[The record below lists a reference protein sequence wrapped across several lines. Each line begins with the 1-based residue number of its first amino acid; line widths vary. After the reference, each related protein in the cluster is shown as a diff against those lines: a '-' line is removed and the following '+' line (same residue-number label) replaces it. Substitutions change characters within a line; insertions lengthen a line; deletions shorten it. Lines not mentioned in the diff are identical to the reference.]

1 MSGLL
6 VTYSL
11 MRELDR
17 NKGRFNIALF
27 YLHRFLR
34 LWCVYSRGIKAAH
47 FLIINS
53 YRPSRLTPVY
63 AIILGFIATL
73 LAYLGSG
80 PSWQNV
86 RDLSVA
92 CRWNW
97 WNNLLYVNNYV
108 RSYELEASNR
118 IYLTAFDRSTPPYL
132 HCNIYSHTAISVTV
146 YGGNLVLSLRYANVY
161 TKSVIH
167 LSSLAMEENWIKLGY
182 I

>member
-1 MSGLL
+1 MYTL
-6 VTYSL
+6 
-11 MRELDR
+11 EE
-17 NKGRFNIALF
+17 
-27 YLHRFLR
+27 FLKQP
-34 LWCVYSRGIKAAH
+34 I
-47 FLIINS
+47 LIIDS

-63 AIILGFIATL
+63 AMILGFIATL

-118 IYLTAFDRSTPPYL
+118 IYLMIGLL
-132 HCNIYSHTAISVTV
+132 HLI
-146 YGGNLVLSLRYANVY
+146 
-161 TKSVIH
+161 
-167 LSSLAMEENWIKLGY
+167 LALKHFTHY
-182 I
+182 IC